1 MPPKKLDKFELMRRA
16 RVKIMK
22 EEKKHMQ
29 KVLKEINRRA
39 KEQLK

>member
-16 RVKIMK
+16 RVKLLK

-29 KVLKEINRRA
+29 KVLKEIKRQA
-39 KEQLK
+39 KERLK